1 MMYAQ
6 QGHVMRM
13 RYANTEVVLALA
25 LIALLFVSGVAIM
38 AEALLWLL
46 RH

>member
-1 MMYAQ
+1 
-6 QGHVMRM
+6 MRL
-13 RYANTEVVLALA
+13 RYANTEVLLALA

-38 AEALLWLL
+38 TGTLLWLL